1 LSNWDRLFF
10 RNTPI
15 SVNAKV
21 LIIIMLNI
29 MRNYV
34 YMINYPLYHFEMK
47 TEALF
52 YAVVDISAIIRDGV

>member
-1 LSNWDRLFF
+1 
-10 RNTPI
+10 
-15 SVNAKV
+15 
-21 LIIIMLNI
+21 MLNI